1 MNLLY
6 TLALTSVYIFNLLG
20 QYLSV
25 GEDGKPAISDKPV
38 AMDVTAAT
46 AADETPSKN
55 ANRWNFGGKDIK
67 WILKSS
73 ANGTYTLGYQDSD
86 AYSTAFVYTQNGAI
100 VTSYEEPDVTFESEH
115 ESAHWK
121 VSTEAPKNQAVTLDE
136 AQPYERPTFTG
147 SNVDVTLKRK
157 LYTDEWNS
165 LCLPF
170 SLSAAQI
177 AELWGPGSKV
187 AILTGDS
194 ETKLSFS
201 ICDDIKAGKPC
212 LLDPESVN
220 TTDHTY
226 EIKGIKVST
235 WKNNSDL
242 QYIVG
247 STRMKGFFS
256 PTTINKGS
264 YVIGEANKVYHLVSN
279 MEAKGFRCYFE
290 DVTGRNRQLTWG
302 IDDNTTGI
310 DGTFVTPQAPKV
322 GNIYTVNG
330 QLVRR
335 NSTAAGLAPGVYIMN
350 GIKLIVK

>member
-38 AMDVTAAT
+38 AMEVSKAT
-46 AADETPSKN
+46 ETPSKD

-73 ANGTYTLGYQDSD
+73 ADGTYTLGYQDSD
-86 AYSTAFVYTQNGAI
+86 AYSTAFVYTQNGTLA
-100 VTSYEEPDVTFESEH
+100 TSYEEPAATFK
-115 ESAHWK
+115 SAQWK
-121 VSTEAPKNQAVTLDE
+121 YSTEAPKNQAVTLDE
-136 AQPYERPTFTG
+136 AQNYERPTFTG
-147 SNVDVTLKRK
+147 SHVDVTLKRK
-157 LYTDEWNS
+157 LNKNEWNT

-170 SLSAAQI
+170 PLSAAQI
-177 AELWGPGSKV
+177 AELWGASTKV

-201 ICDDIKAGKPC
+201 FCDNIEAGKPC
-212 LLDPESVN
+212 LLNPERVN
-220 TTDHTY
+220 QEHTY
-226 EIKGIKVST
+226 EIKDIEVST
-235 WKNNSDL
+235 WNNSDL
-242 QYIVG
+242 QHIVG

-256 PTTINKGS
+256 PRTIMKGS
-264 YVIGEANKVYHLVSN
+264 YVIGEANKVYHLVSD

-290 DVTGRNRQLTWG
+290 DVSDENRQLTWA

-310 DGTFVTPQAPKV
+310 DGTFVAPQAPKV

>member
-6 TLALTSVYIFNLLG
+6 TLALTSVYIYNSLG

-25 GEDGKPAISDKPV
+25 GADGKPAISDKPV
-38 AMDVTAAT
+38 AMEVSKAT
-46 AADETPSKN
+46 ETPSKD

-73 ANGTYTLGYQDSD
+73 ADGTYTLGYQDSD
-86 AYSTAFVYTQNGAI
+86 AYSTAFVYTQNGTLA
-100 VTSYEEPDVTFESEH
+100 TSYEEPAATFK
-115 ESAHWK
+115 SAQWK
-121 VSTEAPKNQAVTLDE
+121 VSTEAPKQQAVTLDE
-136 AQPYERPTFTG
+136 AQNYVRPTFTG
-147 SNVDVTLKRK
+147 SYVDVTLKRK

-170 SLSAAQI
+170 PLSAAQI
-177 AELWGPGSKV
+177 AELWGARTKV
-187 AILTGDS
+187 ARLTGDS

-201 ICDDIKAGKPC
+201 ICDNIEAGKPC
-212 LLDPESVN
+212 LLNPESVN
-220 TTDHTY
+220 QDHTY
-226 EIKGIKVST
+226 EIKDIKVST
-235 WKNNSDL
+235 WNNSDL

-264 YVIGEANKVYHLVSN
+264 YVIGEANKVYHLVSD

-290 DVTGRNRQLTWG
+290 DVSGRNRQLTWG

-310 DGTFVTPQAPKV
+310 DGTFVKPEAPKV

>member
-6 TLALTSVYIFNLLG
+6 TLALTSVYIFNSLG

-38 AMDVTAAT
+38 AMDVTAAN
-46 AADETPSKN
+46 ETPSKD

-73 ANGTYTLGYQDSD
+73 ADGTYTLGYQDSD
-86 AYSTAFVYTQNGAI
+86 AYSTAFVYTQNGTLA
-100 VTSYEEPDVTFESEH
+100 TSYEEPAATFES
-115 ESAHWK
+115 AQWK
-121 VSTEAPKNQAVTLDE
+121 VSTEALKQQTVTLDE
-136 AQPYERPTFTG
+136 AQNYVRPKFTG
-147 SNVDVTLKRK
+147 SYVDVTLKRK
-157 LYTDEWNS
+157 LYADEWNS

-177 AELWGPGSKV
+177 EELWGEGSKV

-201 ICDDIKAGKPC
+201 ICEAIEAGKPC
-212 LLDPESVN
+212 LLEPTKVN
-220 TTDHTY
+220 ATDHTY
-226 EIKGIKVST
+226 EIKEIDVST
-235 WKNNSDL
+235 WVENNSEL
-242 QYIVG
+242 QYVAGNTRIV
-247 STRMKGFFS
+247 GFFS
-256 PTTINKGS
+256 PTTVKEGS

-290 DVTGRNRQLTWG
+290 DVTGKNRVLTWG

>member
-6 TLALTSVYIFNLLG
+6 TLALTSVYIYNSLG

-25 GEDGKPAISDKPV
+25 GKDGKPAISDKPV
-38 AMDVTAAT
+38 AMEVSKAT
-46 AADETPSKN
+46 ETPAKD

-86 AYSTAFVYTQNGAI
+86 AYSTAFVYTQNGTLA
-100 VTSYEEPDVTFESEH
+100 TSYEEPAATFES
-115 ESAHWK
+115 AQWK

-136 AQPYERPTFTG
+136 AQNYVRPTFTG
-147 SNVDVTLKRK
+147 SYVDVTLKRK

-170 SLSAAQI
+170 PLSAAQI
-177 AELWGPGSKV
+177 AELWGAGTKV

-201 ICDDIKAGKPC
+201 ICDNIEAGKPC
-212 LLDPESVN
+212 LLDPKNVN

-226 EIKGIKVST
+226 EIKGIDVST
-235 WKNNSDL
+235 WEDNSDL

-256 PTTINKGS
+256 PTTIKIGS
-264 YVIGEANKVYHLVSN
+264 YVIGEANKVYNLVSD

-290 DVTGRNRQLTWG
+290 DVSGKNRQLTWG
-302 IDDNTTGI
+302 IDNNTTGI
-310 DGTFVTPQAPKV
+310 DGTFVAPQAPKV

>member
-6 TLALTSVYIFNLLG
+6 TLALTSVYIFNSLG

-38 AMDVTAAT
+38 AMDVTAAN
-46 AADETPSKN
+46 ETPSKD

-73 ANGTYTLGYQDSD
+73 ADGTYTLGYQDSN

-100 VTSYEEPDVTFESEH
+100 ATSYEEPAATFES
-115 ESAHWK
+115 AQWK
-121 VSTEAPKNQAVTLDE
+121 VSTEAPKQQAVTLDE
-136 AQPYERPTFTG
+136 AQNYERPTFTG
-147 SNVDVTLKRK
+147 SYVDVTLKRK
-157 LYTDEWNS
+157 LYKNEWNS

-170 SLSAAQI
+170 PLSAAQI
-177 AELWGPGSKV
+177 AELWGARTKV

-201 ICDDIKAGKPC
+201 ICDNIEAGKPC
-212 LLDPESVN
+212 LLNPESVN
-220 TTDHTY
+220 QDHTY
-226 EIKGIKVST
+226 EIKDIKVST
-235 WKNNSDL
+235 WNNSDL

-256 PTTINKGS
+256 PTTIEQGS
-264 YVIGEANKVYHLVSN
+264 YVIGEANKVYHLVSD

-290 DVTGRNRQLTWG
+290 DVSGRNRQLTWG

-310 DGTFVTPQAPKV
+310 DGTFVAPQAPKV

>member
-6 TLALTSVYIFNLLG
+6 TLALTSVYIFNSLG

-38 AMDVTAAT
+38 AMDVTAAN
-46 AADETPSKN
+46 ETPSKD

-73 ANGTYTLGYQDSD
+73 ADGTYTLGYQDSD
-86 AYSTAFVYTQNGAI
+86 AYSTAFVYTLDGAI
-100 VTSYEEPDVTFESEH
+100 ATSYEEPAATFES
-115 ESAHWK
+115 AQWK
-121 VSTEAPKNQAVTLDE
+121 VSTEALKQQTVTLDE
-136 AQPYERPTFTG
+136 AQNYVRPKFTG
-147 SNVDVTLKRK
+147 SYVDVTLKRK

-170 SLSAAQI
+170 PLSAAQI
-177 AELWGPGSKV
+177 AELWGDGSKV

-201 ICDDIKAGKPC
+201 ICDNIEAGKPC
-212 LLDPESVN
+212 LLDPKNVN

-226 EIKGIKVST
+226 EIKGIDVST
-235 WKNNSDL
+235 WENNSDI

-256 PTTINKGS
+256 PTTIKIGS
-264 YVIGEANKVYHLVSN
+264 YVIGEANKVYHLVSD

-290 DVTGRNRQLTWG
+290 DVSGKNRQLTWG
-302 IDDNTTGI
+302 IDNNTTGI
-310 DGTFVTPQAPKV
+310 DGTFVAPQAPKV

>member
-6 TLALTSVYIFNLLG
+6 TLALTSVYIYNSLG

-25 GEDGKPAISDKPV
+25 GKDGKPAISDKPV
-38 AMDVTAAT
+38 AMEVSKAT
-46 AADETPSKN
+46 ETPSKD
-55 ANRWNFGGKDIK
+55 AGRVNFDGKDIK

-73 ANGTYTLGYQDSD
+73 ATGTYTLGYQDRD
-86 AYSTAFVYTQNGAI
+86 AYSTAFVYTLNGALA
-100 VTSYEEPDVTFESEH
+100 TSYEEPAATFES
-115 ESAHWK
+115 AQWK
-121 VSTEAPKNQAVTLDE
+121 VSTEAPKQQAVTLDE
-136 AQPYERPTFTG
+136 TQNYKRPTFTG
-147 SNVDVTLKRK
+147 SKVDVTLKRK
-157 LYTDEWNS
+157 LYPDEWNS

-170 SLSAAQI
+170 PLSAAQI
-177 AELWGPGSKV
+177 AELWGDGSKV

-201 ICDDIKAGKPC
+201 ICDNIEAGKPC
-212 LLDPESVN
+212 LLDPKNVN

-226 EIKGIKVST
+226 EIKGIDVST
-235 WKNNSDL
+235 WENNSDL

-256 PTTINKGS
+256 PTTIKIGS
-264 YVIGEANKVYHLVSN
+264 YVIGEANKVYHLVSE
-279 MEAKGFRCYFE
+279 MGAKGFRCYFE
-290 DVTGRNRQLTWG
+290 DVAGRSRQLTWG
-302 IDDNTTGI
+302 IDDNPTGI
-310 DGTFVTPQAPKV
+310 DGTFVAPQAPKV

>member
-6 TLALTSVYIFNLLG
+6 TLALTSVYIYNSLG

-25 GEDGKPAISDKPV
+25 GADGKPAISDKPV
-38 AMDVTAAT
+38 AMEISKAT
-46 AADETPSKN
+46 ETPSKD
-55 ANRWNFGGKDIK
+55 AGRVNFDGKDIK

-86 AYSTAFVYTQNGAI
+86 AYSTAFVYTLDGAI
-100 VTSYEEPDVTFESEH
+100 VTSYEEPDATFK
-115 ESAHWK
+115 SAQWK
-121 VSTEAPKNQAVTLDE
+121 YSTEAPKNQAVTLDE
-136 AQPYERPTFTG
+136 AQNYVRPTFTG
-147 SNVDVTLKRK
+147 SYVDVTLKRK

-170 SLSAAQI
+170 PLSAAQI
-177 AELWGPGSKV
+177 AELWGAGTKV

-201 ICDDIKAGKPC
+201 ICDNIEAGKPC
-212 LLDPESVN
+212 LLDPKNVN

-226 EIKGIKVST
+226 EIKGIDVST
-235 WKNNSDL
+235 WENNSDL

-256 PTTINKGS
+256 PTTIKIGS
-264 YVIGEANKVYHLVSN
+264 YVIGEANKVYHLVSD

-290 DVTGRNRQLTWG
+290 DVSGKNRQLTWG

-310 DGTFVTPQAPKV
+310 DGTFVKPEAPKV

>member
-6 TLALTSVYIFNLLG
+6 TLALTSVYIFNSQG

-25 GEDGKPAISDKPV
+25 GEDGKPVLSKEPV
-38 AMDVTAAT
+38 AMDVTDAN
-46 AADETPSKN
+46 ETPKTKDAGRKN
-55 ANRWNFGGKDIK
+55 FNGTDIK

-73 ANGTYTLGYQDSD
+73 ADGTYTLGYQDSD

-100 VTSYEEPDVTFESEH
+100 VTSYEEPDATFKP
-115 ESAHWK
+115 AQWK
-121 VSTEAPKNQAVTLDE
+121 VSKKQAVTLDE
-136 AQPYERPTFTG
+136 AQKYERPTFTG
-147 SNVDVTLKRK
+147 PYVDVTLKRK
-157 LYTDEWNS
+157 LYADEWNS

-177 AELWGPGSKV
+177 EELWGEGSKV

-201 ICDDIKAGKPC
+201 ICEAIEAGKPC
-212 LLDPESVN
+212 LLEPKKVN
-220 TTDHTY
+220 ATDHTY
-226 EIKGIKVST
+226 EIKEIDVST
-235 WKNNSDL
+235 WVKNNSEL
-242 QYIVG
+242 QYVAG
-247 STRMKGFFS
+247 NTRIKGFFS
-256 PTTINKGS
+256 PTTVKEGTYVLGESNKM
-264 YVIGEANKVYHLVSN
+264 YHLVSDMKAN
-279 MEAKGFRCYFE
+279 GFRCYFE

>member
-6 TLALTSVYIFNLLG
+6 TLALTSVYIFNSQG

-25 GEDGKPAISDKPV
+25 GEDGKPVLSKEPV
-38 AMDVTAAT
+38 AMDVTDAN
-46 AADETPSKN
+46 ETPKTKDAGRKN
-55 ANRWNFGGKDIK
+55 FNGTDIK

-73 ANGTYTLGYQDSD
+73 ADGTYTLGYQDSD

-100 VTSYEEPDVTFESEH
+100 ATSYEEPDATFES
-115 ESAHWK
+115 AQWK
-121 VSTEAPKNQAVTLDE
+121 VSKKQAVTLDE
-136 AQPYERPTFTG
+136 AQKYERPTFTG
-147 SNVDVTLKRK
+147 PYVDVTLKRK
-157 LYTDEWNS
+157 LYADEWNS

-170 SLSAAQI
+170 SLSAAKI
-177 AELWGPGSKV
+177 AELWGEGSKV
-187 AILTGDS
+187 AKLTGDS

-201 ICDDIKAGKPC
+201 ICEAIEAGKPC
-212 LLDPESVN
+212 LLEPKKVN
-220 TTDHTY
+220 ATDHTY
-226 EIKGIKVST
+226 EIKEIDVST
-235 WKNNSDL
+235 WVKNNSEL
-242 QYIVG
+242 QYVAG
-247 STRMKGFFS
+247 NTRIKGFFS
-256 PTTINKGS
+256 PTTVKEGT
-264 YVIGEANKVYHLVSN
+264 YVLGEANKMYHLVSD

-290 DVTGRNRQLTWG
+290 DVTGRNRVLTWG